1 MLIVQRIERE
11 WLNCV
16 CAHPNVDITAHWKLA
31 GADTITILISIYSF
45 QQSLSMKLVFN
56 FQCPFNFAHNL

>member
-31 GADTITILISIYSF
+31 GADTITETN
-45 QQSLSMKLVFN
+45 QSTYDYVKL
-56 FQCPFNFAHNL
+56 